1 MGFLVFPLLLVLTIA
16 PVPGPPSHVLADF
29 SRFSS
34 AIDREIAIVD
44 VEGTVR
50 EGTVTTVTADDVTL
64 RFGSGV
70 KVFPRASVT
79 SAERL
84 RDGRLDGA
92 VKGAIFGAILGLL
105 TMQAYESTGERF
117 GAWAGS
123 TAIYGGIGYA
133 LDAAQTHRQPIYLAP
148 ASAAAATTI
157 TASLKLSLRF

>member
-16 PVPGPPSHVLADF
+16 PVPGPPAHALADF

-44 VEGTVR
+44 VDGTVR
-50 EGTVTTVTADDVTL
+50 EGTVTAVTAEDVTL
-64 RFGSGV
+64 RFGSGA
-70 KVFPRASVT
+70 KTFPRADVM
-79 SAERL
+79 SAERI
-84 RDGRLDGA
+84 RDRRVDGA

-123 TAIYGGIGYA
+123 TAIYGGIGYL
-133 LDAAQTHRQPIYLAP
+133 LDAAQMHREPLYRAP
-148 ASAAAATTI
+148 ASAAPAT

>member
-16 PVPGPPSHVLADF
+16 PVPGPPAHVLADF

-44 VEGTVR
+44 VDGTVR
-50 EGTVTTVTADDVTL
+50 EGIVTAATADDVTL

-70 KVFPRASVT
+70 KVFPRTSVT
-79 SAERL
+79 SAERM
-84 RDGRLDGA
+84 RDGRLDGV

-105 TMQAYESTGERF
+105 TMQAYESTGERL

-123 TAIYGGIGYA
+123 TAVYGGIGYA
-133 LDAAQTHRQPIYLAP
+133 LDAAQTHREPIYRSP
-148 ASAAAATTI
+148 VGATP
-157 TASLKLSLRF
+157 SVKLTVRF